1 MPSPPSAFPNCS
13 CFVAIFTFGQKEFS
27 TDRAG
32 QGIVTSF
39 LSLNNASFSVVDYAS
54 KKNTSTSLLPHYSQT
69 PWQANI
75 GYLLIKGM

>member
-13 CFVAIFTFGQKEFS
+13 CFMAISQLVRKS
-27 TDRAG
+27 LALAKQDRELG
-32 QGIVTSF
+32 HH
-39 LSLNNASFSVVDYAS
+39 LSLNNIPFSVMEYAS